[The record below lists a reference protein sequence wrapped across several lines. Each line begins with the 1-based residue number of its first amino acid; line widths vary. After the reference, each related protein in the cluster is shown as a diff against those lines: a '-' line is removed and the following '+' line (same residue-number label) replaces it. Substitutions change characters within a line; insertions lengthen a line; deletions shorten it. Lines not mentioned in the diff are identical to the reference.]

1 MRLCYKNQ
9 ILVIHISVSL
19 HVWHYHHSGDSSPLS
34 CRASGSLV
42 LKGRYLSLPEPQ
54 GDRPNREQTSNSN
67 TSKGNAQQLTVRSI
81 NATTLHEIKLS
92 ADVPGCLD
100 IFILEMLAVTKPEQ
114 SKSQAA
120 VQPAASS
127 SARSTRKR
135 EQAEAADSHAAP
147 TGALKE
153 HDTAARA
160 QTPARKKPRKAAL
173 AKKAQE
179 APQQE
184 TAALEDEGKAGPA
197 SSPAKKKRA
206 GKKRRDPLSR
216 NDAGGSADVSNAD
229 SMPGIPGAGTAEKT
243 WRELDKRTDVKRG
256 RFSQTEKETLIEAI
270 KVRRKGFSFMDTGH
284 LVHASAPPQL
294 LSGTGKV
301 QSA

>member
-1 MRLCYKNQ
+1 M
-9 ILVIHISVSL
+9 
-19 HVWHYHHSGDSSPLS
+19 
-34 CRASGSLV
+34 
-42 LKGRYLSLPEPQ
+42 SLPGPQ
-54 GDRPNREQTSNSN
+54 GDRAKREQTSKPSN
-67 TSKGNAQQLTVRSI
+67 SKGNAQQSTVCSI
-81 NATTLHEIKLS
+81 SIIILHESGLS

-100 IFILEMLAVTKPEQ
+100 VDTLRMFAGTKPEQ

-120 VQPAASS
+120 VQTAASS

-135 EQAEAADSHAAP
+135 KQAKAADSHASP

-153 HDTAARA
+153 HITAAQA

-173 AKKAQE
+173 AKEAQE
-179 APQQE
+179 APQPE
-184 TAALEDEGKAGPA
+184 TAALADEGKAGQA
-197 SSPAKKKRA
+197 SSPGKKKRA
-206 GKKRRDPLSR
+206 AKKRTDTLSR
-216 NDAGGSADVSNAD
+216 NGAGGSADVNNAD

-270 KVRRKGFSFMDTGH
+270 KVRHKGFSFVDTGH